1 MKKDRKGVPY
11 RSIFD
16 QFLSPSKRLNK
27 ALDKSDVDWVIALCK
42 NGNVSANYRLNSL
55 DRPEGMS
62 SNADNGTS
70 LLHWFVHHNSHEGVE
85 TLLKQGADPNI
96 GTFFRETP
104 AHWAADEGNEAL
116 LLLLFEYGADFEL
129 CKSQRGSFMW
139 EDPYC
144 PNVFQIFKSKTG
156 TDLSQEDLSA
166 RLIQH
171 HLDNT
176 VTQTAPHRIRKM

>member
-1 MKKDRKGVPY
+1 MKKDRKGIPY

-16 QFLSPSKRLNK
+16 QFLSPSKRLHK
-27 ALDKSDVDWVIALCK
+27 AINKSDVAWVLALCE
-42 NGNVSANYRLNSL
+42 NGSVAVNYRLNPL
-55 DRPEGMS
+55 ERPQGMS

-70 LLHWFVHHNSHEGVE
+70 LLHWFVHHNSYEGVK
-85 TLLKQGADPNI
+85 TLLKQGANPNI

-104 AHWAADEGNEAL
+104 AHWAADEGNEEM

-129 CKSQRGSFMW
+129 CKSQRGNFMW

-156 TDLSQEDLSA
+156 NDLRHEDLSA
-166 RLIQH
+166 RVIQH
-171 HLDNT
+171 HIDNSGT
-176 VTQTAPHRIRKM
+176 ETSSARKRKM